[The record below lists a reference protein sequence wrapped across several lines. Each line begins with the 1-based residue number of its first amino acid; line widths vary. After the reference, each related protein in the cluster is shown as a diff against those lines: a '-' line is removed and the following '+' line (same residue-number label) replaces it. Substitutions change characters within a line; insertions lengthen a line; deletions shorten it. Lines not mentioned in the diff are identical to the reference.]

1 MGENMRKVLSKLLAC
16 MFLVAACAGAAA
28 CNQSGNETAGIV
40 FGEKYIYYE
49 SVNLPESEQRYIIFN
64 RNGKG
69 TYHYYSYYSSEYS
82 GTSIN
87 SYTVTF
93 VYTIIE
99 DTALCSFDA
108 VEYDIVDTEKKVRST
123 WRRTFGVSKDILLD
137 AGITESY
144 HYRESYLKKIPNFG
158 K

>member
-1 MGENMRKVLSKLLAC
+1 MRKILSKLLAC

-69 TYHYYSYYSSEYS
+69 TYHYYFYYN

-93 VYTIIE
+93 VYTIAG

-108 VEYDIVDTEKKVRST
+108 VEYDAVDTEKRVKST
-123 WRRTFGVSKDILLD
+123 WCSGYAVSKDILWLTD
-137 AGITESY
+137 DSSF
-144 HYRESYLKKIPNFG
+144 HFYRESYLKKIPNFG

>member
-1 MGENMRKVLSKLLAC
+1 MRKILSKLLAC

-40 FGEKYIYYE
+40 FGEKYISYG
-49 SVNLPESEQRYIIFN
+49 SVNLPESEQRYVIFN
-64 RNGKG
+64 RTGKG
-69 TYHYYSYYSSEYS
+69 TYHYYSYSHSEYS

-93 VYTIIE
+93 VYTIVE

-108 VEYDIVDTEKKVRST
+108 VEYDTVDTKKEVRST
-123 WRRTFGVSKDILLD
+123 WRTTFGVSKDILLD
-137 AGITESY
+137 AGSATAY
-144 HYRESYLKKIPNFG
+144 FYRESYLKKIPNFG

>member
-108 VEYDIVDTEKKVRST
+108 VEYDIVDTTKTASHT
-123 WRRTFGVSKDILLD
+123 WHRTFGVSKDILLD
-137 AGITESY
+137 VGSATAY
-144 HYRESYLKKIPNFG
+144 FYRESYLKKIPNFG

>member
-1 MGENMRKVLSKLLAC
+1 MRKVLSKLLAC

-49 SVNLPESEQRYIIFN
+49 SINLPESEQRYIIFN

-69 TYHYYSYYSSEYS
+69 TYHYYSYYNSDYS

-93 VYTIIE
+93 VYTIVE

-108 VEYDIVDTEKKVRST
+108 VEYDAVDTNKEVKST
-123 WRRTFGVSKDILLD
+123 WHRGYVVSKDILWLTD
-137 AGITESY
+137 DSSF
-144 HYRESYLKKIPNFG
+144 HFYRESYLKKIPNFG